1 MLCDPRNN
9 DGEAVPRW
17 DERESERCRPAA
29 SWLEAKFPPRASGAK
44 VTAATLCAL
53 ALPPTS
59 DTKQV
64 AEAVIPERSGGNDCS
79 SGGKEQIK
87 EEKNS
92 AKCAAA
98 ERALR
103 PEALEC
109 SSLAGTALPGTAG
122 GYGEAYTAA
131 VIFDIIQIVYIADYQ
146 MARAVSPPVMDIPP
160 LMRGTASGQ
169 QFTPSRWD
177 YVQ

>member
-44 VTAATLCAL
+44 VTAVALCAI
-53 ALPPTS
+53 APPPNF

-64 AEAVIPERSGGNDCS
+64 AEAVVYGASAGNDCRSGGCIPLQLIRS
-79 SGGKEQIK
+79 
-87 EEKNS
+87 S

-103 PEALEC
+103 PEALE
-109 SSLAGTALPGTAG
+109 SSNLAGTASPGSAE
-122 GYGEAYTAA
+122 GEGEPQTFA
-131 VIFDIIQIVYIADYQ
+131 VY
-146 MARAVSPPVMDIPP
+146 
-160 LMRGTASGQ
+160 LT
-169 QFTPSRWD
+169 
-177 YVQ
+177 